1 MCIRD
6 RTASFARQVLAL
18 SARQLTVATRHPLL
32 FYVNFGATVAVS
44 LLCGIAFW
52 QLDRGD
58 FDTVLSRIG
67 LAFFLCLYFTLT
79 ALVSLGMWQHE
90 RMLYFH
96 EHGAGAYGPAAFL
109 ASKAIFELL
118 PLRVLPSLLCAA
130 IVYPMA
136 GLRADDAHG
145 AAAAALFAGALCL
158 TNLCT
163 SVAFTSIGM
172 LAKSPGVATLTAT
185 LFSLLNLL
193 FSGFLVSPR
202 TLAGY
207 GPVAAALP
215 RLSYFYYFFELFTS
229 NELLGAVVMVQPQ
242 TVDLP
247 PVPLPGIEILAQLGY
262 ETGECARLLGG
273 GGGGCAYSLY
283 VLGGWVA
290 AGLALSYLVLR
301 FCVKDP
307 H

>member
-1 MCIRD
+1 M
-6 RTASFARQVLAL
+6 
-18 SARQLTVATRHPLL
+18 ATRHPLL

-145 AAAAALFAGALCL
+145 AAATYAAAFGGDARDPLASARVHGGAH
-158 TNLCT
+158 
-163 SVAFTSIGM
+163 FGD
-172 LAKSPGVATLTAT
+172 GVLRLRAPPPPTDVHVYNTPY
-185 LFSLLNLL
+185 
-193 FSGFLVSPR
+193 PR
-202 TLAGY
+202 T
-207 GPVAAALP
+207 
-215 RLSYFYYFFELFTS
+215 
-229 NELLGAVVMVQPQ
+229 
-242 TVDLP
+242 
-247 PVPLPGIEILAQLGY
+247 
-262 ETGECARLLGG
+262 
-273 GGGGCAYSLY
+273 
-283 VLGGWVA
+283 A
-290 AGLALSYLVLR
+290 AGVWQHEPAAGTAPLSPQR
-301 FCVKDP
+301 NP
-307 H
+307 